1 MSSSRSVAAA
11 RQRRAGDAVPQ
22 QQQPARGPQQS
33 MSSQQ
38 IFAQQQQ
45 QQQQRPSYSQYQQPQ
60 GQGQG
65 QRVPRPQQQDLSR
78 DEHMQKA
85 SPALTIPQA
94 ITLISLRIGRLEGA
108 INKIHRDG
116 VSLGGENLG
125 GENQE
130 GNENIRLIDESILN
144 NIFTRLQTIETTRSS
159 ASTNNASNFN
169 ESNIKALNDK
179 ILSLQ
184 GELRDAKEAISKLQI
199 FTMDTNQKLLNVV
212 LQQGTSTFSLPL
224 AEMEEEVTLEDVN
237 EDDDGEDYNA
247 TTNLKEFIQME
258 LENNNS

>member
-45 QQQQRPSYSQYQQPQ
+45 QRQPYSQYQQP
-60 GQGQG
+60 QG
-65 QRVPRPQQQDLSR
+65 QRVPRPQQQDSSR
-78 DEHMQKA
+78 DEQMQKS
-85 SPALTIPQA
+85 SPSLTIPQA

-130 GNENIRLIDESILN
+130 GNENLRLIDDSVLN

-159 ASTNNASNFN
+159 ASTSNTSNFN
-169 ESNIKALNDK
+169 ESNVKSLNDK
-179 ILSLQ
+179 IMSLQ
-184 GELRDAKEAISKLQI
+184 GELKDAKDAISKLQL
-199 FTMDTNQKLLNVV
+199 FTMDANQKLLNVV
-212 LQQGTSTFSLPL
+212 FQQGAPAFSSTL

-237 EDDDGEDYNA
+237 EDEEEYNT
-247 TTNLKEFIQME
+247 TTNLKELVQRE
-258 LENNNS
+258 LENNGN